1 MPHTQNYSSHEDS
14 KQIVCAHH
22 ERYAIGRRYLARAIH
37 RLGEQMLSISYVRN
51 TLHGEKEMRRNL
63 IGYLGF
69 LGFLGLLGLISDNPG
84 FFGLFG
90 FFGFWSSMWGRGS
103 DERVDQNVNRAC
115 RNAFVFTMA
124 ASALLFS
131 YLAILHTAEAFQLT
145 VSVAVLFAGS
155 LTIFVASFVY
165 YDRFSARESSG

>member
-1 MPHTQNYSSHEDS
+1 MA
-14 KQIVCAHH
+14 V
-22 ERYAIGRRYLARAIH
+22 
-37 RLGEQMLSISYVRN
+37 
-51 TLHGEKEMRRNL
+51 EMRRSL

-69 LGFLGLLGLISDNPG
+69 LGLLGLLGLITDNPG
-84 FFGLFG
+84 FFGFFG
-90 FFGFWSSMWGRGS
+90 FFGFWSSMWGKS

-131 YLAILHTAEAFQLT
+131 YVAILRTAEAFQLA

-165 YDRFSARESSG
+165 YDRFSA

>member
-1 MPHTQNYSSHEDS
+1 M
-14 KQIVCAHH
+14 A
-22 ERYAIGRRYLARAIH
+22 
-37 RLGEQMLSISYVRN
+37 
-51 TLHGEKEMRRNL
+51 KEMRRNL

-69 LGFLGLLGLISDNPG
+69 LGLLGLITDNPG
-84 FFGLFG
+84 FFG

-115 RNAFVFTMA
+115 RNAFAFTMV

-131 YLAILHTAEAFQLT
+131 YIAILRTAEAFQLP

-165 YDRFSARESSG
+165 YDRFSA

>member
-1 MPHTQNYSSHEDS
+1 MH
-14 KQIVCAHH
+14 
-22 ERYAIGRRYLARAIH
+22 G
-37 RLGEQMLSISYVRN
+37 LGGQMLSISYVRN
-51 TLHGEKEMRRNL
+51 SLHGEKEMRRNL

-69 LGFLGLLGLISDNPG
+69 LGLLGLITDNPG

-103 DERVDQNVNRAC
+103 DERIDQNVNRAC
-115 RNAFVFTMA
+115 RNAFVFTMV

-131 YLAILHTAEAFQLT
+131 YIAILRTAEAFQLA

-165 YDRFSARESSG
+165 YDRFSA